1 VGGGSQKKLALFLVP
16 GAIWATVS
24 LGPGTV
30 ASGDTG
36 AVQWLPPTPPIGST
50 IAATAGVK
58 LSLRLAASSAV
69 PGNLV
74 QIRPATRL
82 PRGANLSSLPGN
94 PARAVLR
101 WTPQGRQIGD
111 HALSFKA
118 FDNSPSRLTS
128 PIMTVPVRV
137 RPGTAILSGVGNVSR
152 WAFVVRSTVV
162 RSGPRLS
169 GHAKARLS
177 RWTPENYPN
186 PVMTLRERVDRNG
199 VWVQIRL
206 PILPN
211 NSTGWVR
218 RAALGSFKATS
229 DHLIVDRAATKAT
242 LFRNGTPIF
251 SARVGV
257 GKPSSPTP
265 RGEFFVTEKMSG
277 FHNAEYGP
285 VAFGTSGRSAV
296 LTDWPGG
303 GFIGIHGTNA
313 PRLIPGHISH
323 GCIRLRNAAI
333 LRLARILRV
342 GTPLSVR

>member
-1 VGGGSQKKLALFLVP
+1 VGGGSQKKLALIIVP
-16 GAIWATVS
+16 GAIWATVL

-30 ASGDTG
+30 AKGDAG
-36 AVQWLPPTPPIGST
+36 AVQWLPPTPPSGSS
-50 IAATAGVK
+50 IAATAGLE

-69 PGNLV
+69 PGNV
-74 QIRPATRL
+74 VRIRPATRL
-82 PRGANLSSLPGN
+82 PRGAKLSSLPGN

-111 HALSFKA
+111 HALSFTA
-118 FDNSPSRLTS
+118 LDDSLSRMTS
-128 PIMTVPVRV
+128 QTMMVPVRV
-137 RPGTAILSGVGNVSR
+137 GPGTVTLSGIGNVSR
-152 WAFVVRSTVV
+152 WAFVVRHTVV
-162 RSGPRLS
+162 RSGPRVS
-169 GHAKARLS
+169 AHAKARLS

-186 PVMTLRERVDRNG
+186 PVLTLRERVERNG
-199 VWVQIRL
+199 VWVEIRL

-218 RAALGSFKATS
+218 RAVLGSFKVTR
-229 DHLIVDRAATKAT
+229 DHLTVDRAATKAT

-251 SARVGV
+251 STRVGV
-257 GKPSSPTP
+257 GKPFSPTP

-277 FHNAEYGP
+277 FHNAAYGP
-285 VAFGTSGRSAV
+285 VAFGTNARSPV

-303 GFIGIHGTNA
+303 GFIGIHGTDA

-333 LRLARILRV
+333 LHLARIMRV